1 MTFVKSYGRLPPE
14 AISEEIRAEKIYHKK
29 IMYRNQTSEKQLRK
43 DRLISRLSQ
52 TRCLYERKFLKLCGE
67 TEREIRLHREENQLK
82 A

>member
-14 AISEEIRAEKIYHKK
+14 AISEEIREEKIYQKK
-29 IMYRNQTSEKQLRK
+29 VMYLNQASQEQQKK
-43 DRLISRLSQ
+43 DRLIPRLSQ